1 MKNQLQKNKRKD
13 GTGEYMEERS
23 LRVYSSEKTFFSKI
37 TNTLTKLLIPTK
49 VSLNGMMISMKR
61 NNVLKAY
68 ENSLNVEKIED
79 ENRREAIS
87 KKVDDTYALYLES
100 IDKYIMDSIYK
111 KVKNDTASEFEKE
124 ALSQYYM
131 ITHLKETGYT
141 EYKYKKQMYL
151 MRLDYETVSN
161 EKTKILEK
169 YKKFYAAEMEILYK
183 GLLKHY
189 SIRLA
194 DNLSDGEKQEIY
206 NKIFKTLEEYISN
219 ILPIKMEIDN
229 NDTYKEILD
238 GYNEFE
244 RFTVG
249 KLDQND
255 NIEKNMILLGISRKL
270 FTHSLPLVVA
280 EQCYIKLLKDA
291 RSLIVDTKIAKKQ
304 QKAYSLLINI
314 MEEYNVRLLS
324 TKIYWDKPS
333 QREEYKAFWNEY
345 KKINELKDSNYD
357 EYIKQKEILFVE
369 SDLKKVSVNE
379 NKYYKIIKFYK
390 NRLVELG
397 AMRKLMNSYSSD
409 GKYTKVV
416 KNEKKKKSKKEKVV
430 V

>member
-1 MKNQLQKNKRKD
+1 
-13 GTGEYMEERS
+13 MEERS
-23 LRVYSSEKTFFSKI
+23 LRVYNSEKTFFSKI
-37 TNTLTKLLIPTK
+37 TNTLTKFLIPTK
-49 VSLNGMMISMKR
+49 VGINGMLISMKR

-68 ENSLNVEKIED
+68 ENSLNLDKVED
-79 ENRREAIS
+79 ED
-87 KKVDDTYALYLES
+87 KKEQITKKLDDAYALYLES

-111 KVKNDTASEFEKE
+111 KVKNDTANEFEKD

-151 MRLDYETVSN
+151 MRLDYETVTN
-161 EKTKILEK
+161 DKAKLLEK
-169 YKKFYAAEMEILYK
+169 YKRFYTMEMETLYK

-189 SIRLA
+189 SIRIA
-194 DNLSDGEKQEIY
+194 DNISDGEKQEVY
-206 NKIFKTLEEYISN
+206 NKIFKTLEEYISG
-219 ILPIKMEIDN
+219 ILPIKMEMDKDN
-229 NDTYKEILD
+229 ELYKEILD
-238 GYNEFE
+238 GYNNFE

-280 EQCYIKLLKDA
+280 EQCYIKLMKDA
-291 RSLIVDTKIAKKQ
+291 RSLIVDTKMAKKQ

-333 QREEYKAFWNEY
+333 LREEYKAFWKEY
-345 KKINELKDSNYD
+345 QNINKLKDSNYD
-357 EYIKQKEILFVE
+357 EYIRQKEILFI
-369 SDLKKVSVNE
+369 SNDLKKVYTNE

-397 AMRKLMNSYSSD
+397 AMRNLLDSYSSE
-409 GKYTKVV
+409 GNYTKA
-416 KNEKKKKSKKEKVV
+416 NKKKNQRSKKEKVV

>member
-1 MKNQLQKNKRKD
+1 MNKKLQNNGKKD
-13 GTGEYMEERS
+13 GTEDKMEERS
-23 LRVYSSEKTFFSKI
+23 LRIYSSEKTFFSKI

-49 VSLNGMMISMKR
+49 VGLNSMMISMKR

-68 ENSLNVEKIED
+68 EASINVEKMD
-79 ENRREAIS
+79 DA
-87 KKVDDTYALYLES
+87 KKKEIICKKLDDTYALYLES
-100 IDKYIMDSIYK
+100 IDKHIMDSIYK

-151 MRLDYETVSN
+151 MRLDYETITN
-161 EKTKILEK
+161 DKAKLLEK
-169 YKKFYAAEMEILYK
+169 YKRFYTMEMETLYK

-189 SIRLA
+189 SIRIA
-194 DNLSDGEKQEIY
+194 DNISDGEKQEVY
-206 NKIFKTLEEYISN
+206 NKIFKTLEEYISG
-219 ILPIKMEIDN
+219 ILPIKMEMDKDN
-229 NDTYKEILD
+229 ELYKEILD
-238 GYNEFE
+238 GYNNFE

-280 EQCYIKLLKDA
+280 EQCYIKLMKDA
-291 RSLIVDTKIAKKQ
+291 RSLIVDTKMAKKQ

-333 QREEYKAFWNEY
+333 LREEYKAFWKEY
-345 KKINELKDSNYD
+345 QSINKLKDSNYD
-357 EYIKQKEILFVE
+357 EYIRQKEILFI
-369 SDLKKVSVNE
+369 SNDLKKVYTNE

-397 AMRKLMNSYSSD
+397 AMRNLLDSYSSE
-409 GKYTKVV
+409 GNYTKA
-416 KNEKKKKSKKEKVV
+416 NKKKNKRSKKEKVV